1 MIKPEEI
8 KEIGSFIKPHG
19 INGEI
24 TALFPAEV
32 DPDMLSCI
40 VLDMDGIFVPFFID
54 EWRPKATE
62 SVLLKLEGVTDE
74 SGAKEFAGKHIF
86 CLRKDLP
93 ESIAEDDEGF
103 FTGDLIGFELSD
115 ADSTPVGEVID
126 FDDQTENV
134 LLMVKRPDGTVIY
147 APLAEELIVEFDPE
161 AKKISLD
168 LPEGIYEL

>member
-115 ADSTPVGEVID
+115 TDSTPVGEVID

-147 APLAEELIVEFDPE
+147 APLAEELIVEFNPE